1 MIQHIKNFI
10 CGLLG
15 IKQCACP
22 EDMDEHAELY
32 LKPKE
37 SDTPVYENE
46 EAVKAGHC
54 SGHKRFRK
62 TCPLCLEIVK

>member
-1 MIQHIKNFI
+1 MIKKIKNFF
-10 CGLLG
+10 CKLFG

-22 EDMDEHAELY
+22 ENMDEHAELY
-32 LKPKE
+32 LKPEE